1 MIVCVSEHVQ
11 WRWAL
16 NDRLAPGCVDQV
28 RRAEPEVLLRQPLG
42 NVADT
47 VVVRVEL
54 DLAREIEQQ
63 VVVCTAH
70 NSAHA
75 HGVSLRSADAAATLF
90 DVGALVPQKCIHASP
105 LNLE

>member
-11 WRWAL
+11 WGWD
-16 NDRLAPGCVDQV
+16 DRLAPGYVDQV

-42 NVADT
+42 DVADT

-54 DLAREIEQQ
+54 HLAGEIEQQ
-63 VVVCTAH
+63 VVVCAAR

-75 HGVSLRSADAAATLF
+75 HGVSLRSAAAAATVF
-90 DVGALVPQKCIHASP
+90 DAGALVPQKCIHASP